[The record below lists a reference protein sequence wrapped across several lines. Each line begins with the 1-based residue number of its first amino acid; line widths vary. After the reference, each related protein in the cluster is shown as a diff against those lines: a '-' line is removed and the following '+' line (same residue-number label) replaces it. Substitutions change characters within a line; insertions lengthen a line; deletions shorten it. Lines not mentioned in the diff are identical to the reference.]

1 MSRLHDNE
9 TGMRRCMSGV
19 ASRFVEWIGV
29 MSLLDTLF
37 GLSGKVALV
46 TGAGSGLGRVIAEG
60 FAQAGAQVI
69 CADIQQSRVDEVVRE
84 VAALGGKASPLQLD
98 VADEKSVAAGIGA
111 LPQQQIDIL
120 VNFAGVAAVSA
131 RTHELSIEDWH
142 RLIGIN
148 LTGTFLVTRAALP
161 RMLASGGSI
170 INVASVIGPTGYYPG
185 FPSTGVHY
193 AASKEGAVGFTR
205 QLAAEYAAD
214 RVRANIIAPGWHFG
228 TRLGDFRRQQSSAQ
242 EQERFMA
249 EIMRRIPM
257 QRTGQP
263 SEILGLALYL
273 ASPASA
279 YLTGQLIAQDGGW
292 TAC

>member
-1 MSRLHDNE
+1 M
-9 TGMRRCMSGV
+9 
-19 ASRFVEWIGV
+19 A
-29 MSLLDTLF
+29 LLETLF
-37 GLSGKVALV
+37 GLSDKVALV
-46 TGAGSGLGRVIAEG
+46 TGAGSGLGRAIAEG
-60 FAQAGAQVI
+60 FAQVGAHVL
-69 CADIQQSRVDEVVRE
+69 CADIQQSRVDEVVK
-84 VAALGGKASPLQLD
+84 AIAGSGGKASPLQID
-98 VADEKSVAAGIGA
+98 VADEKSVAAGVGA
-111 LPQQQIDIL
+111 LPQKQIDIL
-120 VNFAGVAAVSA
+120 VNFAGVAAVPA

-161 RMLASGGSI
+161 RMLESGGSI
-170 INVASVIGPTGYYPG
+170 INVASVIGPSGYYPG

-193 AASKEGAVGFTR
+193 AASKEGIVGFTR
-205 QLAAEYAAD
+205 QVAAEYAAD
-214 RVRANIIAPGWHFG
+214 GIRANVIAPGWHFG
-228 TRLGDFRRQQSSAQ
+228 TRLGDFRRQQSSAE
-242 EQERFMA
+242 EQERFMS

-257 QRTGQP
+257 KRTGEP

>member
-1 MSRLHDNE
+1 
-9 TGMRRCMSGV
+9 
-19 ASRFVEWIGV
+19 

-37 GLSGKVALV
+37 GLSGRIALV

-60 FAQAGAQVI
+60 FAQAGAHVV

-84 VAALGGKASPLQLD
+84 IAALGGKGIPLQID
-98 VADEKSVAAGIGA
+98 VADEKSVADGVGA
-111 LPQQQIDIL
+111 LPQKQIDIL
-120 VNFAGVAAVSA
+120 VNFAGVAAVPA

-161 RMLASGGSI
+161 RMLTNGGSI
-170 INVASVIGPTGYYPG
+170 INVASVIGPGGYYPG

-193 AASKEGAVGFTR
+193 AASKEGVVGFTR
-205 QLAAEYAAD
+205 QVAAEYAAD
-214 RVRANIIAPGWHFG
+214 RIRANVIAPGWHFG
-228 TRLGDFRRQQSSAQ
+228 TRLGDFRRQQSSAE

-257 QRTGQP
+257 QRTGAP